1 MAGKHPA
8 QSLSDATKNLLPDVP
23 LREGDPWY
31 VDLASA
37 RGDKGLVMLERLFRT
52 KGVAFEFVVFVS
64 HRGAGKSTELLRF
77 EYGIREKYESL
88 HYNSNQ
94 EMNPDEFDVED
105 FLITLC
111 RAIESHMRE
120 VGTPIP
126 DNVLKPVEDW
136 FSEHVVTTT
145 LGKEYIASI
154 QSGFEMKV
162 EIPLFA
168 KLFTALS
175 FLVKRKSEHKDE
187 VKAVLRKYPGA
198 LIGAVNNLLD
208 SASDIL
214 APNGRQLLVVVDNL
228 DRYSPKVVDSFLIGG
243 RDTLRKLHC
252 NMIFTPPLDL
262 HLQPVSEDLGKYY
275 LPHALPSPKFRNRN
289 DPYSTV
295 GPPGLEPL
303 LDVLRKRMEL
313 DRLIPE
319 KSAQHRLVL
328 ASGGS
333 IRELISLTRLATL
346 QADGSTATAKD
357 VEQVVIKERSDI
369 RDKLDI
375 GGYWPALGHVGATK
389 RLDADPKCLSLLYHR
404 YVFHYNG
411 ENWYDVHP
419 LIAELPDFT
428 IYLDEAKTK
437 LRKIAT

>member
-1 MAGKHPA
+1 MVGKHPA

-37 RGDKGLVMLERLFRT
+37 RGDKGLAILERLFRT
-52 KGVAFEFVVFVS
+52 KGASFEYVVFVS

-77 EYGIREKYESL
+77 EHGIRDKYETL

-111 RAIESHMRE
+111 RSIESHMRE

-126 DNVLKPVEDW
+126 VNVIKPVEDW

-162 EIPLFA
+162 GIPSFA

-198 LIGAVNNLLD
+198 LLNAVNNLLD
-208 SASDIL
+208 SARDIL

-228 DRYSPKVVDSFLIGG
+228 DRYSPKVVDSFLIGS

-262 HLQPVSEDLGKYY
+262 HLQPVSEDMGKYY
-275 LPHALPSPKFRNRN
+275 TPFRLPSPKLRNRN

-295 GPPGLEPL
+295 GAPGLEPL
-303 LDVLRKRMEL
+303 LNLLRNRMEL
-313 DRLIPE
+313 DKLIPE

-333 IRELISLTRLATL
+333 VRELISLTRLAAL
-346 QADGSTATAKD
+346 QADGSITTAKD

-375 GGYWPALGHVGATK
+375 GGYWHALGHVGATK

-419 LIAELPDFT
+419 LIAEMPSF
-428 IYLDEAKTK
+428 AKAVTK
-437 LRKIAT
+437 AKSELGILET

>member
-23 LREGDPWY
+23 LCEGDPWY
-31 VDLASA
+31 VDLATA
-37 RGDKGLVMLERLFRT
+37 RGDKGLAILERLFRT
-52 KGVAFEFVVFVS
+52 KGPSFEFVVFVS

-77 EYGIREKYESL
+77 EHGIREKYESL

-126 DNVLKPVEDW
+126 VNVLKPVEDW
-136 FSEHVVTTT
+136 FSENVVTTT
-145 LGKEYIASI
+145 LGKEYITSI

-162 EIPLFA
+162 EIPFFA
-168 KLFTALS
+168 KLFSALS

-198 LIGAVNNLLD
+198 LLNAVNNLLD
-208 SASDIL
+208 SAKDIL

-228 DRYSPKVVDSFLIGG
+228 DRYSPKVVDSFLIGS

-275 LPHALPSPKFRNRN
+275 TPHSLPSPKLRNRN

-303 LDVLRKRMEL
+303 LNVLRKRMDL

-319 KSAQHRLVL
+319 SSAQQRLVL

-333 IRELISLTRLATL
+333 VRELISLTRFATL
-346 QADGSTATAKD
+346 QADGSTVTAKD

-375 GGYWPALGHVGATK
+375 GGFWPALGRLGTTK

-419 LIAELPDFT
+419 LIAEMPSF
-428 IYLDEAKTK
+428 AKALMKAKSELGILET
-437 LRKIAT
+437 